1 MFRTP
6 AVTAA
11 SPPVV
16 TTTSARHDTL
26 SDVKIFLARE
36 HPERINTIEVV
47 CSSARRDMERHAKHV
62 PYRLFCETLGLFPE
76 FKTQALTGGGATHE
90 WPRTT
95 SIACWHDCHPFD
107 TTPIPIPKYTRGNAP
122 NNTFTV
128 YGVFC
133 SCNCAV
139 AYILE
144 RNTYDQQHLLLRF
157 RQMMIDVFHMTSA
170 EVFAF
175 EPAPPR
181 IFLRLFGGHLDI
193 DDFRRRSLVTRS
205 TLLTHPFISYSMVLE
220 ENSRQVGNA
229 AAAATTTTTTT
240 ETTASASASSSH
252 YPALTHTV
260 RGLRRP
266 PPVTTAPPPP
276 PPTTTTETT
285 DASTSCLFS
294 QFVTEK
300 LAAAGSDDVVAT
312 GGGDDDASRE
322 GGSAAAA
329 AAATVKPKYVRKK
342 TAKAAA
348 GKGGATETA
357 ATHAPAPPPLPKV
370 AAAPA
375 PPPVT
380 VGPLAAFLQ
389 NGNAAAAAAA
399 AAKTTMTK

>member
-1 MFRTP
+1 MLRTL
-6 AVTAA
+6 ATSSSSSSSSSSA
-11 SPPVV
+11 
-16 TTTSARHDTL
+16 SARHDTL
-26 SDVKIFLARE
+26 SDVKIFLERE

-76 FKTQALTGGGATHE
+76 FKTQAQLGPAAAHE
-90 WPRTT
+90 WPRATA
-95 SIACWHDCHPFD
+95 IACWHDCHPFD

-220 ENSRQVGNA
+220 ENSRQVENA
-229 AAAATTTTTTT
+229 AATPPSTAAATA
-240 ETTASASASSSH
+240 ASASH

-266 PPVTTAPPPP
+266 QHAADNAAPAPVAASLASDPVNVAAAP
-276 PPTTTTETT
+276 
-285 DASTSCLFS
+285 ASSCLFS
-294 QFVTEK
+294 QFVAEK
-300 LAAAGSDDVVAT
+300 LATCDDDAAVANNQKEMAP
-312 GGGDDDASRE
+312 GGDDAGE
-322 GGSAAAA
+322 GKEKKQGVVAAP
-329 AAATVKPKYVRKK
+329 VKPKYVRKK
-342 TAKAAA
+342 TTTTKVPPPGAK
-348 GKGGATETA
+348 E
-357 ATHAPAPPPLPKV
+357 APAPPPPPPPRP
-370 AAAPA
+370 APA
-375 PPPVT
+375 AVS
-380 VGPLAAFLQ
+380 GPLAAFLHPRERQ
-389 NGNAAAAAAA
+389 N
-399 AAKTTMTK
+399 K